1 MTNKEYMLKVLDL
14 IKDIFP
20 PAKDFR
26 TLVEGDN
33 LSEEMTNVLLAM
45 LKEVSASIAN
55 MADKTKID
63 KSIEFINKVKAQE
76 LVQHTKDEQKLK
88 ELEDMFNQI

>member
-20 PAKDFR
+20 PAKDFQI
-26 TLVEGDN
+26 LVEWDN
-33 LSEEMTNVLLAM
+33 LGEEMTNVLLAM
-45 LKEVSASIAN
+45 LKEVSTSIAN
-55 MADKTKID
+55 TADKSKVD
-63 KSIEFINKVKAQE
+63 KSIEFINKIRAQE
-76 LVQHTKDEQKLK
+76 LTEHTKDEQKVK

>member
-1 MTNKEYMLKVLDL
+1 MLKILEL

-20 PAKDFR
+20 PAKDFK

-33 LSEEMTNVLLAM
+33 LNNEMTNVLLAM
-45 LKEVSASIAN
+45 LKEVSTSIADT
-55 MADKTKID
+55 ADKTKID

-76 LVQHTKDEQKLK
+76 LAEHTKDEQKLK